1 MSSELDRTQLMLRP
15 TWDNPRVHLLD
26 DVWLMTIVAVVLATA
41 VPWLVSGF
49 EIDIAGATWGLLA
62 LAAVHVGFTMLAA
75 PRWLPV
81 RWRARALTFL
91 ATLGVAL
98 IAFIWLHVGAQQ
110 NPLFLMT
117 FVLPVLGSIF
127 LSRWHPYLLAAVGS
141 IAVCVVA
148 LERAPELRWYASS
161 LLGSDAWLSWLP
173 GRPGAAPIPA
183 FPGFYAPTRYL
194 VILLEIFMIL
204 LFAFA
209 VAAEYVGNLFE
220 RLNANILQARG
231 EAERGQELWT
241 RLIERLPVPAL
252 LVDPDTARIVAA
264 SEIALAYLRAATLE
278 GQSLFEAVRFSY
290 PDIIQELIA
299 GSDAEVPLTALHVAD
314 QLRLAQVR
322 ALHVAHKGRR
332 LALLTIEDKTE
343 TFCVKAALDTS
354 EYAAVV
360 VDSRSRILALNRP
373 AAGLFPGSEIGM
385 QAARM
390 LPHPHAGLPWWE
402 PGLTGRR
409 KMHIEIGPRL
419 YQVTSSAV
427 VVAGE
432 DERVFA
438 VAFLPVARAETDD
451 PFGTGSSVI
460 LGRSR

>member
-1 MSSELDRTQLMLRP
+1 M
-15 TWDNPRVHLLD
+15 
-26 DVWLMTIVAVVLATA
+26 
-41 VPWLVSGF
+41 
-49 EIDIAGATWGLLA
+49 
-62 LAAVHVGFTMLAA
+62 
-75 PRWLPV
+75 
-81 RWRARALTFL
+81 
-91 ATLGVAL
+91 
-98 IAFIWLHVGAQQ
+98 
-110 NPLFLMT
+110 
-117 FVLPVLGSIF
+117 
-127 LSRWHPYLLAAVGS
+127 
-141 IAVCVVA
+141 
-148 LERAPELRWYASS
+148 
-161 LLGSDAWLSWLP
+161 
-173 GRPGAAPIPA
+173 
-183 FPGFYAPTRYL
+183 
-194 VILLEIFMIL
+194 
-204 LFAFA
+204 
-209 VAAEYVGNLFE
+209 
-220 RLNANILQARG
+220 
-231 EAERGQELWT
+231 
-241 RLIERLPVPAL
+241 
-252 LVDPDTARIVAA
+252 
-264 SEIALAYLRAATLE
+264 
-278 GQSLFEAVRFSY
+278 
-290 PDIIQELIA
+290 
-299 GSDAEVPLTALHVAD
+299 AD

-390 LPHPHAGLPWWE
+390 LPPPPSGLPWWE

-409 KMHIEIGPRL
+409 KMHLEIGPRL